1 MRDVRALWARVSSAA
16 HASQF
21 GLHSLRVSGY
31 NAAKAGKKGVQLAVA
46 QGGWMSAAHERYER
60 FDMSDV
66 MALTSEIA
74 QQADVEGS
82 SDLTLQRQS
91 AVPAN
96 AACDNASPR
105 PMRPVSK
112 GSGSRRGVLRRMDG
126 SSPQANTIDLDESR
140 DQRVLRCVSA
150 LRCGGAHLSCGTREQ
165 SWRVVREVCTRSC
178 TTRTM
183 GSHAAN
189 VPTCMISRE
198 SVGGA

>member
-1 MRDVRALWARVSSAA
+1 
-16 HASQF
+16 
-21 GLHSLRVSGY
+21 
-31 NAAKAGKKGVQLAVA
+31 
-46 QGGWMSAAHERYER
+46 
-60 FDMSDV
+60 MSDV

-140 DQRVLRCVSA
+140 DQRVLRVRERVEVWWSA
-150 LRCGGAHLSCGTREQ
+150 PQLWYKGTIMASRARGMHEILYDPHDGLSRSKRTYVHDFTREC
-165 SWRVVREVCTRSC
+165 WRRVT
-178 TTRTM
+178 
-183 GSHAAN
+183 
-189 VPTCMISRE
+189 
-198 SVGGA
+198 